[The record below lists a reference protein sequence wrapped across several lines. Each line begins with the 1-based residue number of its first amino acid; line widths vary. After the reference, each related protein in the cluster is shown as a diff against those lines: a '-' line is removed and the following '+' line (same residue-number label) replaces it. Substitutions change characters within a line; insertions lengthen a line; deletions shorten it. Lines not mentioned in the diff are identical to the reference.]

1 MQFQDPFPH
10 DMTAAAFVEMLEKM
24 VPHPYITA
32 DKLADENERLNI
44 AIQQGHRDLATRLVS
59 WSRRKDK

>member
-1 MQFQDPFPH
+1 
-10 DMTAAAFVEMLEKM
+10 MTAAAFVEMLEKM